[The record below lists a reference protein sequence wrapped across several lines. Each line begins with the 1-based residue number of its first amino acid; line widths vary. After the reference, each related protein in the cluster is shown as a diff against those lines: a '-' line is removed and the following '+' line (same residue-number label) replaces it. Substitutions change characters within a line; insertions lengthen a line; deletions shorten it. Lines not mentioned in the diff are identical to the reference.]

1 MSALH
6 AFHPLLVGHGLLFWT
21 GAALAALCVLAN
33 VYTVLGVAAAREF
46 FSRREPEATGSLP
59 PVSILKPVRGVDPD
73 ADRSLTSFFRQD
85 YPEYEIVFAFESEE
99 DPAVPLVRRIADAFP
114 NVPSRLV
121 FRPVP
126 ATGSPKVASIAHA
139 AEASR
144 FGVLLASD
152 SDIRVS
158 PGHLRAMVRSLSDPK
173 VGVVTCL
180 YRSNGPGAIGRLEAL
195 GLTTEFQRD
204 VLVARKV
211 EGISFA
217 MGSGILIRRP
227 VLDAIGG
234 FEALSESLTDD
245 YLLGN
250 LPCRLG
256 YRVELARDVVD
267 HELSTRTLTDLV
279 RHQLRWNRGI
289 RKSRPGGYAG
299 LVFTHAPSLALLFL
313 ISQSF
318 SLPAWAW
325 IAATF
330 TLSIVSAWVVAG
342 RLLDDEMVR
351 RSLWLVPIRDT
362 LSFALWIGGMF
373 GNRIEWRGR
382 RFRIGAYGVM
392 TPASDEAE
400 PRSRARAS

>member
-1 MSALH
+1 
-6 AFHPLLVGHGLLFWT
+6 
-21 GAALAALCVLAN
+21 
-33 VYTVLGVAAAREF
+33 
-46 FSRREPEATGSLP
+46 
-59 PVSILKPVRGVDPD
+59 
-73 ADRSLTSFFRQD
+73 
-85 YPEYEIVFAFESEE
+85 
-99 DPAVPLVRRIADAFP
+99 
-114 NVPSRLV
+114 
-121 FRPVP
+121 
-126 ATGSPKVASIAHA
+126 
-139 AEASR
+139 
-144 FGVLLASD
+144 
-152 SDIRVS
+152 
-158 PGHLRAMVRSLSDPK
+158 
-173 VGVVTCL
+173 
-180 YRSNGPGAIGRLEAL
+180 
-195 GLTTEFQRD
+195 
-204 VLVARKV
+204 
-211 EGISFA
+211 
-217 MGSGILIRRP
+217 
-227 VLDAIGG
+227 
-234 FEALSESLTDD
+234 
-245 YLLGN
+245 
-250 LPCRLG
+250 
-256 YRVELARDVVD
+256 VD

-318 SLPAWAW
+318 SVSAWAW

-373 GNRIEWRGR
+373 GSRIEWRGR

>member
-46 FSRREPEATGSLP
+46 FSRREPDATGSLP
-59 PVSILKPVRGVDPD
+59 PVSILKPVRGVDPN

-126 ATGSPKVASIAHA
+126 ATGSPKVASVAHA

-250 LPCRLG
+250 LP
-256 YRVELARDVVD
+256 
-267 HELSTRTLTDLV
+267 
-279 RHQLRWNRGI
+279 
-289 RKSRPGGYAG
+289 
-299 LVFTHAPSLALLFL
+299 
-313 ISQSF
+313 
-318 SLPAWAW
+318 
-325 IAATF
+325 
-330 TLSIVSAWVVAG
+330 
-342 RLLDDEMVR
+342 
-351 RSLWLVPIRDT
+351 
-362 LSFALWIGGMF
+362 
-373 GNRIEWRGR
+373 
-382 RFRIGAYGVM
+382 
-392 TPASDEAE
+392 
-400 PRSRARAS
+400 